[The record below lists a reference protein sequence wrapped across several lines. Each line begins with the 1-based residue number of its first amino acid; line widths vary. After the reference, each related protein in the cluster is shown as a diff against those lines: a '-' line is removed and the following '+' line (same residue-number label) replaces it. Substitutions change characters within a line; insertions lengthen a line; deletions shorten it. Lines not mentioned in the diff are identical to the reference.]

1 MNQLI
6 RPMDEKYEEYL
17 HDESRLT
24 GSASTI
30 SFPKT
35 EAKVVHIVKAMRDAG
50 QPITVQGA
58 KTGISGGAVPNGG
71 HIINMI
77 EMKAVTDL
85 CEQNGIFTLSVEP
98 GCSLLDLHSG
108 LSRRNF
114 ATENWR
120 DEAKELLAK
129 LKKIQ
134 QLMWA
139 PDPTELSATVGGIA
153 ASNARGVCS
162 RIYGSARDHIKR
174 IRVVTKDGEIWKIE
188 RERYLFNQGEVL
200 LPDGSMLKVDPTK
213 LGYAEQADLID
224 LFLGSEGMFG
234 VITNLTLDLQEQP
247 EELWGICFFFDTE
260 KDALSFVEIADV
272 ESTEISTHLAAL
284 EYLDKASLDF
294 IQGFKESAA
303 KLSELPDFPSDFAAM
318 VYLEIHASTDEQAE
332 MAAEWLMEKAAESGS
347 DIDASWAVSGE
358 VEMEKIRA
366 LRHAVPESIN
376 IRIEQ
381 LRKHDA
387 TIMKLGTDMELPG
400 VPVSSLVEMY
410 RKDLDAAGLEGVIF
424 GHISNGHL
432 HVNILPENGQQN
444 EMGKKLILQWGQSIA
459 EKGGRT
465 TVEHGVGKLKKE
477 LFFQTTPSETLEA
490 WQTVKKQLDPACMW
504 NPGNK
509 LN

>member
-35 EAKVVHIVKAMRDAG
+35 EAEVVHIVKAMREAG

-58 KTGISGGAVPNGG
+58 KTGISGGAVPYGG
-71 HIINMI
+71 HIINMT

-85 CEQNGIFTLSVEP
+85 CEQDGIFTLSVEP

-108 LSRRNF
+108 LSRRAF
-114 ATENWR
+114 ATETWR
-120 DEAKELLAK
+120 DEAKELLTK
-129 LKKIQ
+129 LKKTQ

-139 PDPTELSATVGGIA
+139 PDPTELSATLGGIA
-153 ASNARGVCS
+153 ASNAQGVCS
-162 RIYGSARDHIKR
+162 RLYGSARDHIKR
-174 IRVVTKDGEIWKIE
+174 IRVVTTDAEIWKIE
-188 RERYLFNQGEVL
+188 RGCYRFNQGEVL
-200 LPDGSMLKVDPTK
+200 LPNGKRLKVDPTIM
-213 LGYAEQADLID
+213 GYAEQADLID

-234 VITNLTLDLQEQP
+234 VITNLTLELQVQP
-247 EELWGICFFFDTE
+247 AELWGICFFFDTE
-260 KDALSFVEIADV
+260 DDALSFVEITDA
-272 ESTEISTHLAAL
+272 ENKEILNHLAAL
-284 EYLDKASLDF
+284 EYLDKASLAF
-294 IQGFKESAA
+294 IQCFKESAA
-303 KLSELPDFPSDFAAM
+303 KLRELPDFPSDFAAM
-318 VYLEIHASTDEQAE
+318 VYLEIHSSTGEQAE
-332 MAAEWLMEKAAESGS
+332 LAAEWLMERAAEAGS
-347 DIDASWAVSGE
+347 DIDTSWAVSGE

-366 LRHAVPESIN
+366 FRHAVPESVN

-400 VPVSSLVEMY
+400 VPISSLVEMY

-432 HVNILPENGQQN
+432 HVNILPQNGLQY

-459 EKGGRT
+459 EQGGRT

-477 LFFQTTPSETLEA
+477 LFFHTTLPETIEA
-490 WQTVKKQLDPACMW
+490 WRIVKNQLDPVGMW

-509 LN
+509 LD